1 MNNKDW
7 LFHLGRNNYEGI
19 ETMLMYIDPSEIVM
33 TCSPRHVQ
41 SVIEDLRS
49 VALGMAVKLKA
60 NQEKGH
66 AEPT

>member
-7 LFHLGRNNYEGI
+7 LCHLGRDNYEGI
-19 ETMLMYIDPSEIVM
+19 ELMLHGIDPEEIVLS
-33 TCSPRHVQ
+33 CSPRHVQ
-41 SVIEDLRS
+41 SVIEDLRA

-66 AEPT
+66 AE